1 MRASRR
7 LNDSDVGSLEGCMRL
22 RVVVLSFATFI
33 VAPAL
38 AQPAPASGR
47 IPTVTRLVK
56 LFTGLET
63 DLVARTHAKDVSALD
78 SILDPSFELRA
89 GNAPGTPVPRE
100 AWIRDARAAPRTPPR
115 FDQMAV
121 HDFGDVAI
129 VSFRETHSGAASTQ
143 RSNQHFIVDC
153 WKRDGDSW
161 KLAVRYVSDASA
173 RPADRPR
180 SPRTIDKRY

>member
-1 MRASRR
+1 MRSRPVF
-7 LNDSDVGSLEGCMRL
+7 LAFA
-22 RVVVLSFATFI
+22 VLV

-38 AQPAPASGR
+38 GQPAPASGR

-56 LFTGLET
+56 LFTELEM
-63 DLVARTHAKDVSALD
+63 DVVARAHTKDVSALD
-78 SILDPSFELRA
+78 DILDPSFELRA
-89 GNAPGTPVPRE
+89 GNAPGTPVPRD

-115 FDQMAV
+115 LDQVAV

-129 VSFRETHSGAASTQ
+129 VSFRETNSGAASTK

-153 WKRDGDSW
+153 WKRDGVAW
-161 KLAVRYVSDASA
+161 KLAVRYMSDASA

>member
-1 MRASRR
+1 MKLR
-7 LNDSDVGSLEGCMRL
+7 L
-22 RVVVLSFATFI
+22 VLLAFGVFV

-56 LFTGLET
+56 LFTGLEM

-89 GNAPGTPVPRE
+89 GNAPGTPVPRDT
-100 AWIRDARAAPRTPPR
+100 WVRDARGAARAPPR
-115 FDQMAV
+115 VDQMAV
-121 HDFGDVAI
+121 HDFGEVAI
-129 VSFRETHSGAASTQ
+129 VSFREVAVTARSTRRAQ
-143 RSNQHFIVDC
+143 ERFIVDC
-153 WKRDGDSW
+153 WKRDGDAW

-173 RPADRPR
+173 QPPDRPR
-180 SPRTIDKRY
+180 SPHPIDKRY